1 MKISDFEQAALA
13 RGVEIDEIRCTGGE
27 VIICR
32 GHKGSKSI
40 TFDDQGTAFGHR
52 GKVMP
57 ELNLFFD

>member
-32 GHKGSKSI
+32 GHYRQQKV
-40 TFDDQGTAFGHR
+40 TFDDKGTAFGSR
-52 GKVMP
+52 GKLIP
-57 ELNLFFD
+57 ELNLF

>member
-32 GHKGSKSI
+32 GHYRQQKV
-40 TFDDQGTAFGHR
+40 TFDGEGTAFGSR
-52 GKVMP
+52 GKLIP
-57 ELNLFFD
+57 ELNLF